1 MNNQMKLFINL
12 KIYYDCFGLK
22 HSSFIRILNF
32 LNSNMFLKNIK
43 LIDFRGLNLQ
53 LSFDDNAG
61 KIRPV
66 SVVIGENGVG
76 KSNLLKAIAL
86 ITAGSEALGSFIGS
100 PDEWISFGK
109 ESCEIVATLLNQ
121 EREERIISLKINR
134 GDSFKDIIFNNVES
148 LNEIDNAF
156 KLESRDY
163 FVVAYGISRRPNVN
177 SKFNPSNEKERHIN
191 KNRSI
196 VSLFNPEAQLHPLPT
211 WAMELDYK
219 SDNVKL
225 NDIEEVLNDL
235 LIGIRFKEI
244 DKANDDILFSVGK
257 EIVPLSL
264 LGEGYQ
270 NVIAWIGDLLYQITS
285 TFANYQSP
293 LEVRGLLLID
303 EIDSHLHPKWQRLLL
318 KYIKS
323 KFPKLQLITT
333 THSAI
338 VAQQTKRGE
347 LYFLNKDE
355 FGIVHLDIFQGNPN
369 ELLIHQMLLSPA
381 FGLLSDESLHV
392 QELKQEYREI
402 KMRKS
407 PDSRDEKRLKEISTA
422 LNAVPATL
430 RSNYVADPNQLA
442 IIQEVRLELLNR
454 KHK

>member
-1 MNNQMKLFINL
+1 
-12 KIYYDCFGLK
+12 
-22 HSSFIRILNF
+22 
-32 LNSNMFLKNIK
+32 MFLKNIK

-53 LSFDDNAG
+53 LSFDAEPG
-61 KIRPV
+61 KIRPI
-66 SVVIGENGVG
+66 SVVLGENGVG
-76 KSNLLKAIAL
+76 KSNLLKAITL
-86 ITAGSEALGSFIGS
+86 ITAGSEALGNFIGS
-100 PDEWISFGK
+100 PNNCISFGK
-109 ESCEIVATLLNQ
+109 ESCEIIATILNR
-121 EREERIISLKINR
+121 ENEERIVSLKINR
-134 GDSFKDIIFNNVES
+134 GDSFKEIILNNVES

-163 FVVAYGISRRPNVN
+163 FVLAYGASRRQNIN
-177 SKFNPSNEKERHIN
+177 SKFQLSNEKVCDNN
-191 KNRSI
+191 KSKN
-196 VSLFNPEAQLHPLPT
+196 VASLFNPEAQLKSLTT

-219 SDNVKL
+219 SRGASL

-244 DKANDDILFSVGK
+244 DKVNNDILFSVGT

-264 LGEGYQ
+264 LGEGYK
-270 NVIAWIGDLLYQITS
+270 NVISWIGDLLYQITS

-293 LEVRGLLLID
+293 SEVIGLLLID
-303 EIDSHLHPKWQRLLL
+303 EIDLHLHPKWQRLLL

-323 KFPKLQLITT
+323 KFPKLQLIAT

-355 FGIVHLDIFQGNPN
+355 FGIVHLNVFQGNPN
-369 ELLIHQMLLSPA
+369 ELLIHQMLLSTA
-381 FGLLSDESLHV
+381 FGLLSDESLQV

-407 PDSRDEKRLKEISTA
+407 PDSQDKKRLKELSTA
-422 LNAVPATL
+422 LNSMPATQ
-430 RSNYVADPNQLA
+430 RPNYVTDPNQLA
-442 IIQEVRLELLNR
+442 IIQEVRQELLSR
-454 KHK
+454 KNK